1 MEMAGTFPRNFSD
14 GGNIGGGKFGTAGEG
29 KCGRKEGVP
38 EGGREGRFAD
48 HGKSEGK
55 RELEH
60 ALHGNEGGARLEGV
74 GEEWLEGSG
83 ELGLGNRG
91 DPCAGMTCLK
101 LLQLGAPGSEPLLE
115 GVDELALG
123 ETGGEGGEEATGR
136 RARAPCFALSRTR
149 RSDGVTR
156 RLGGSR
162 WSSEG
167 RRRGGSG
174 SRGRCSRGPP
184 LRRSDRIRSRRSRKG
199 CRWVPCSPLMVG
211 KM

>member
-83 ELGLGNRG
+83 ELGLGSLRRG
-91 DPCAGMTCLK
+91 DVSETAAAGCARIRAIVGRC
-101 LLQLGAPGSEPLLE
+101 
-115 GVDELALG
+115 
-123 ETGGEGGEEATGR
+123 R
-136 RARAPCFALSRTR
+136 RA
-149 RSDGVTR
+149 
-156 RLGGSR
+156 
-162 WSSEG
+162 
-167 RRRGGSG
+167 
-174 SRGRCSRGPP
+174 CSWR
-184 LRRSDRIRSRRSRKG
+184 D
-199 CRWVPCSPLMVG
+199 WW
-211 KM
+211 